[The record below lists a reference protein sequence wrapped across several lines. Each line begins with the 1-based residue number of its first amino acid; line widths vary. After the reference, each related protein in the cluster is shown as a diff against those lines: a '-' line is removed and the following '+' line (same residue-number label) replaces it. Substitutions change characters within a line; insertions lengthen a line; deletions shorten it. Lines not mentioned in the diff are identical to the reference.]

1 MMLRMERSLILE
13 QYIKESKFS
22 FTEIFPVYNNSNNI
36 EQRYS
41 VDKTYKLNGLLKHV
55 YNKGCQF
62 GCKFSTTSA
71 LFVWQKPAQEVNRKR
86 EQDSGIL
93 LSWDCSQRLQV
104 SQLKGRRWL
113 WNNVSGFLQGTRCIH
128 LSLGSNDLKYN
139 SKIQGLDS
147 VKTICPK
154 ESFPKNVFW
163 RWSSCF
169 LALKSQNWPKHC
181 LKVKHFMAFS
191 FRCKRSIILCL
202 HVYPVWTQS
211 E

>member
-1 MMLRMERSLILE
+1 MMLLMERSLILE

-22 FTEIFPVYNNSNNI
+22 FTVIFPVYNSSNNI

-41 VDKTYKLNGLLKHV
+41 ADKTYKLNGLLKHV

-62 GCKFSTTSA
+62 GCKFSRTSA
-71 LFVWQKPAQEVNRKR
+71 LFVWQKPAQKVNRKR

-104 SQLKGRRWL
+104 SQLKGRRRL

-128 LSLGSNDLKYN
+128 LSLSSNDLKYD

-154 ESFPKNVFW
+154 ESFPKNPFW

-181 LKVKHFMAFS
+181 L
-191 FRCKRSIILCL
+191 
-202 HVYPVWTQS
+202 
-211 E
+211 